1 MGASAV
7 VEEVT
12 DFFDIPTPLSL
23 RFWILSSVATS
34 EPLLCSSTIE

>member
-1 MGASAV
+1 MGASAI
-7 VEEVT
+7 VEKVT
-12 DFFDIPTPLSL
+12 DIPTALSL